1 MEQERAVLVEGPR
14 RSIDEKFS
22 NRKATV
28 AEVKLARGERAHTCI
43 FLELRNCVVVKR
55 VLRIDIKTTSLV
67 CKKYNSF
74 LFPTKLSF
82 PRDVFLSK

>member
-28 AEVKLARGERAHTCI
+28 AEVKLEV
-43 FLELRNCVVVKR
+43 NV
-55 VLRIDIKTTSLV
+55 RIHVSSSSYVTAW
-67 CKKYNSF
+67 
-74 LFPTKLSF
+74 
-82 PRDVFLSK
+82 